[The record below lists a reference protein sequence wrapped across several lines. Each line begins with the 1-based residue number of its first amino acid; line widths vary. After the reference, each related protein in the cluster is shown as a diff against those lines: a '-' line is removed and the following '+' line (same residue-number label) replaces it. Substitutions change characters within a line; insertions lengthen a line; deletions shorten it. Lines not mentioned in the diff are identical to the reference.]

1 MTEDLHN
8 DIDDLFRSGLEG
20 KEDTPSPDVWA
31 AIAKDL
37 PTPPPPVTP
46 SPSAPPASGGWASS
60 IIVKGIIGAIVL
72 AVAGTIVLFVASQKG
87 EPAGPEIPSS
97 NTETSGKT
105 QPSNTPEKTNSS
117 LERISTDR
125 ETYLPHVEP
134 SGTANP
140 SGEQSTSGTTEVT
153 VPPASTPDQKPT
165 AEKISSREKSS
176 AKTGILQSGV
186 DAVSVSGKETNSVS
200 HQQETAS
207 IVAENGTDPVKRE
220 ATNAPNAG
228 IASSGKRSEAPLTIN
243 RNRSETATP
252 AAGMPKGVSNLAG
265 KDLGSGRAPAA
276 MSTVNGDAGPK
287 SRPIFMPAA
296 IPPGLAWKTPSFSL
310 PSSAAKASSGQPLA
324 AGGKGTAPLKRN
336 NWTSKVFLTPLVSL
350 NITRMDVEENR
361 EYGPRVGREHIEFR
375 ETEESRT
382 TLSPGLLAGF
392 AVTPRIWVQTGIS
405 ELRNDISV
413 SAKEIRAVR
422 DRDGKVRYRLD
433 CSSGSYYIEPKVGT
447 NPSVGDSLRIASS
460 EIRMRYASIPLSVRV
475 NFGSDRLLFFGTAG
489 GDVNILTGKRTST
502 SLTPSSSEKVNP
514 IRSEGTRK
522 QYVSGSLGVGVE
534 IKAGKRLGIILMPQY
549 RFPLGIMNEEGPV
562 KTYPKTFSVTSGVRI
577 GF

>member
-31 AIAKDL
+31 AIAKGL

-46 SPSAPPASGGWASS
+46 SPSAPAASGGWASS
-60 IIVKGIIGAIVL
+60 IIVKGIIGAVVL
-72 AVAGTIVLFVASQKG
+72 AIAGTVVLFVASQKD
-87 EPAGPEIPSS
+87 EPAEPEIPSS
-97 NTETSGKT
+97 NTETTGKT

-117 LERISTDR
+117 PERISTDR
-125 ETYLPHVEP
+125 ETYLPQVEP

-153 VPPASTPDQKPT
+153 VPPVSTPDQKPT
-165 AEKISSREKSS
+165 AEKISSRKNSS
-176 AKTGILQSGV
+176 ANTGIPKSGV
-186 DAVSVSGKETNSVS
+186 NAAPGSEKATKPVS
-200 HQQETAS
+200 HLQETPS

-252 AAGMPKGVSNLAG
+252 AAISKGGSNLAG
-265 KDLGSGRAPAA
+265 NDLGSGCPPAA

-287 SRPIFMPAA
+287 SRPTIMPAA
-296 IPPGLAWKTPSFSL
+296 IPRGLAWKTPSFSL
-310 PSSAAKASSGQPLA
+310 PSSAVRASSGEPLA

-336 NWTSKVFLTPLVSL
+336 NWTSKVFLTPLISL
-350 NITRMDVEENR
+350 NMTRMDVEENR
-361 EYGPRVGREHIEFR
+361 EYGPRLGREHIEFR

-392 AVTPRIWVQTGIS
+392 AVTPSIWVQTGIS

-413 SAKEIRAVR
+413 SAKDIRAVR
-422 DRDGKVRYRLD
+422 DRDGKIRYRLD
-433 CSSGSYYIEPKVGT
+433 CSSGSYYIEPKAGT

-460 EIRMRYASIPLSVRV
+460 EIRMRYASIPLSVRI
-475 NFGSDRLLFFGTAG
+475 NFGSDRLLFFASAG
-489 GDVNILTGKRTST
+489 GDMNILTGKRTST

-534 IKAGKRLGIILMPQY
+534 IKAGKRLGIMLMPQY